1 MSSKRLLTEYE
12 IENILSFIKP
22 QGSIPIEAAISI
34 VTENKKQ
41 LREQLKSMK
50 IYPEIIPSLRNMIEQ
65 QYMEAKIQA
74 GESVGVIGAQS
85 IGEKQTQTTLNSVD
99 YTDKILYVLNDK
111 AIVEPI
117 GKMID
122 ELLEKNKE
130 SIKLY
135 QNNNTEYLELPE
147 GYFIPSGNEN
157 GYNEWL
163 RIEAITRHLPNG
175 KLVKVTT
182 QSGRTVMASQ
192 CKSFLVWNGEKF
204 VDTLGSEVKIGDI
217 LPTTKNMPMVNN
229 PTKYFD
235 MSTIFPKDK
244 YLYSTEVIKAKNCKE
259 KYPSDW
265 FSRCNGKNFITPYK
279 RGDNLFG
286 RRKDYY
292 MKMTDGLVYI
302 HTSSKIVSHIPDK
315 ILLDNN
321 FGFLIGI
328 YLAEGWCTKTFVGVS
343 NNDEVIR
350 KRVTDFCDCYG
361 VTYHLVTSKG
371 KNVRN
376 GTSNDLKIHSTL
388 LARMFKIICDT
399 GSSNKFVPDFAFT
412 APKEFITGLIDGYFS
427 GDGCVTKT
435 GSITVSSVS
444 EQLIQGISFLLSYMG
459 IFGRFSTFQQKK
471 NNVGSKNIK
480 RTYLLD
486 IKNGFCQKFA
496 KEIKM
501 TEGNKQKRLE
511 EITLKKNFRYK
522 CGRIQ
527 EKYPKDRDVYF
538 DTIVNIEFVE
548 ATNGLVYDFTIS
560 KTKNF
565 NLFNGLNLRDTFHKC
580 GSGEKTVITGVPRIE
595 ELLNATKD
603 PKSVNCIAF
612 MKDKHKS
619 IYDMRHTIGHSIVE
633 ISFQKISKSYEI
645 VVDKTPEKWYEAF
658 KILYSDEVTQFSDCV
673 SIKIDMDILYEY
685 KLDLEIISKIISE
698 KYSDMICVF
707 SPDNIGQI
715 DIFVDTSDIN
725 LPDNRVLFI
734 NSDNVKEIYLEEVVQ
749 PILYN
754 IIICG
759 IPGIRSIY
767 FNDDENSFET
777 NGSNFQELLGLPFI
791 DSTKTISNNVWDI
804 YNTLGVE
811 ATRQFL
817 IEEFMSI
824 MEGINKCHI
833 QLLSEKMTF
842 NGAISSISRYTMRN
856 EECGPMGK
864 ASFEETMDN
873 FLKAGLYG
881 EQEETRGVS
890 ASIICGKIA
899 HIGSGVC
906 ELIMDVKALPN
917 HVPVLSQI
925 VEEKP
930 EQQAFN
936 INLKYSK
943 LDKKKNFENQ
953 EVKKNIEKE
962 EAIEVKKKKKVEE
975 AIEVKKKKKV
985 EEAIEVKK
993 KKKVEEA
1000 IEVKNKKKVEGV
1012 EVKKKKKLEEVEVKK
1027 KKKVV
1032 EKEEM
1037 LYLDI

>member
-1 MSSKRLLTEYE
+1 MSSKRLITKNE
-12 IENILSFIKP
+12 IEDILSFIKP
-22 QGSIPIEAAISI
+22 QGSIPIEAAKSI
-34 VTENKKQ
+34 VNENKKQ
-41 LREQLKSMK
+41 LREQLKSLK
-50 IYPEIIPSLRNMIEQ
+50 IYPQVLPSLKLMIEQ

-99 YTDKILYVLNDK
+99 YTDKILYILNDK
-111 AIVEPI
+111 AIVEPV

-122 ELLEKNKE
+122 NILEKNKE
-130 SIKLY
+130 HIKLY

-147 GYFIPSGNEN
+147 GYFIPSGDEN

-163 RIEAITRHLPNG
+163 RIEAVTRHLPNG

-182 QSGRTVMASQ
+182 QSGRNVMASQ
-192 CKSFLVWNGEKF
+192 SKSFLVWNGEKF

-217 LPTTKNMPMVNN
+217 LPTTKNMPMVKNQ
-229 PTKYFD
+229 TKYFD
-235 MSTIFPKDK
+235 MYTIFPKDK

-259 KYPSDW
+259 KYPCDW
-265 FSRCNGKNFITPYK
+265 FSRCNGKDFITPYK
-279 RGDNLFG
+279 RPDTLFG
-286 RRKDYY
+286 KRKDFY
-292 MKMTDGLVYI
+292 MEMMPGFVYI
-302 HTSSKIVSHIPDK
+302 HTSNKFVSHIPEK

-399 GSSNKFVPDFAFT
+399 GSANKFVPDFAYT

-459 IFGRFSTFQQKK
+459 IFGKFSSFQQKK
-471 NNVGSKNIK
+471 NNVGSQNIK
-480 RTYLLD
+480 RAYILD
-486 IKNGFCQKFA
+486 IRNCFAQKFA

-511 EITLKKNFRYK
+511 QITLKKIYRYK

-565 NLFNGLNLRDTFHKC
+565 NLFNGLAVVDTFHKA
-580 GSGEKTVITGVPRIE
+580 GSGEKTITTGVPRIE

-619 IYDMRHTIGHSIVE
+619 ISDIRQTIGHNIVE
-633 ISFQKISKSYEI
+633 ISFKKISKSYKI
-645 VVDKTPEKWYEAF
+645 MVNKSPEKWYESF
-658 KILYSDEVTQFSDCV
+658 KILYGDEFTQFSDCI

-685 KLDLEIISKIISE
+685 KLDLEIITKIISE

-734 NSDNVKEIYLEEVVQ
+734 NSENVKEIYLEEVVQ
-749 PILYN
+749 PTLYN

-759 IPGIRSIY
+759 IPGIKNIY

-777 NGSNFQELLGLPFI
+777 DGSNFQELLGLPFI

-824 MEGINKCHI
+824 MEGINRCHI

-842 NGAISSISRYTMRN
+842 NGSISSISRYTMRN

-881 EQEETRGVS
+881 EQEETKGVS

-906 ELIMDVKALPN
+906 ELIMDIKALPN
-917 HVPVLSQI
+917 HIPVLSQI
-925 VEEKP
+925 VEEKS
-930 EQQAFN
+930 EQEAYN
-936 INLKYSK
+936 INAKYSE
-943 LDKKKNFENQ
+943 KKKSVEN
-953 EVKKNIEKE
+953 E
-962 EAIEVKKKKKVEE
+962 EP
-975 AIEVKKKKKV
+975 
-985 EEAIEVKK
+985 
-993 KKKVEEA
+993 
-1000 IEVKNKKKVEGV
+1000 V
-1012 EVKKKKKLEEVEVKK
+1012 EVKKKKKSVKK
-1027 KKKVV
+1027 QQ
-1032 EKEEM
+1032 M
-1037 LYLDI
+1037 LYLDL

>member
-1 MSSKRLLTEYE
+1 
-12 IENILSFIKP
+12 
-22 QGSIPIEAAISI
+22 
-34 VTENKKQ
+34 
-41 LREQLKSMK
+41 
-50 IYPEIIPSLRNMIEQ
+50 MIEQ
-65 QYMEAKIQA
+65 QYMETKIQA

-279 RGDNLFG
+279 RPDTLF
-286 RRKDYY
+286 RSRKDYIS
-292 MKMTDGLVYI
+292 GFVYI
-302 HTSSKIVSHIPDK
+302 HTSNKFVSHIPDK

-399 GSSNKFVPDFAFT
+399 GSANKFVPDFAYT

-427 GDGCVTKT
+427 GDGCVNKT
-435 GSITVSSVS
+435 GNITVSSIS

-459 IFGRFSTFQQKK
+459 IFGKFNSFQQKK
-471 NNVGSKNIK
+471 NNVGSQNIK
-480 RTYLLD
+480 RAYTLD
-486 IKNGFCQKFA
+486 IRNCFAQKFA

-511 EITLKKNFRYK
+511 EITLKKIFRYK
-522 CGRIQ
+522 CGKIQ

-538 DTIVNIEFVE
+538 DSIINIKFVE

-565 NLFNGLNLRDTFHKC
+565 NLFNGLILRDTFHKC
-580 GSGEKTVITGVPRIE
+580 GSGDKTVTTGVPRIE

-619 IYDMRHTIGHSIVE
+619 IHDMRKTIGHNIVE
-633 ISFQKISKSYEI
+633 ISFEKISKSYKI
-645 VVDKTPEKWYEAF
+645 ILNKTPENWYEAF
-658 KILYSDEVTQFSDCV
+658 KILYGDEVTQFSDCI
-673 SIKIDMDILYEY
+673 SIKINMDVLYEY
-685 KLDLEIISKIISE
+685 QLDLEIISQIISN

-725 LPDNRVLFI
+725 LPTNRLLFI

-749 PILYN
+749 PTLYN

-759 IPGIRSIY
+759 IPGIKNIY
-767 FNDDENSFET
+767 FNDDETSFET

-791 DSTKTISNNVWDI
+791 DSTQTISNNVWDI
-804 YNTLGVE
+804 YNILGVE
-811 ATRQFL
+811 ASQQFL

-833 QLLSEKMTF
+833 QLLVEKMTF
-842 NGAISSISRYTMRN
+842 NGSISSISRYTMRN

-881 EQEETRGVS
+881 EQEETKGVS

-906 ELIMDVKALPN
+906 ELIIDVKALPRN
-917 HVPVLSQI
+917 IPVLTQ
-925 VEEKP
+925 VQEK
-930 EQQAFN
+930 
-936 INLKYSK
+936 Y
-943 LDKKKNFENQ
+943 
-953 EVKKNIEKE
+953 
-962 EAIEVKKKKKVEE
+962 
-975 AIEVKKKKKV
+975 
-985 EEAIEVKK
+985 
-993 KKKVEEA
+993 
-1000 IEVKNKKKVEGV
+1000 
-1012 EVKKKKKLEEVEVKK
+1012 
-1027 KKKVV
+1027 
-1032 EKEEM
+1032 
-1037 LYLDI
+1037 

>member
-1 MSSKRLLTEYE
+1 MSLKRPLTKYE
-12 IENILSFIKP
+12 IENILSFITP
-22 QGSIPIEAAISI
+22 QGSIPIDAARAI
-34 VTENKKQ
+34 VKENKKL
-41 LREQLKSMK
+41 LRKQLKS
-50 IYPEIIPSLRNMIEQ
+50 ILVYPEVIPSLKVMIEQ
-65 QYMEAKIQA
+65 QYMETKIQA

-99 YTDKILYVLNDK
+99 YTDKILYTLHDK
-111 AIVEPI
+111 ATVEPI

-122 ELLEKNKE
+122 NLLEKNKE

-265 FSRCNGKNFITPYK
+265 FSRCNGNDFITPYK
-279 RGDNLFG
+279 RGDTLFG
-286 RRKDYY
+286 KRKDYY
-292 MKMTDGLVYI
+292 MKMTSGFVYI

-328 YLAEGWCTKTFVGVS
+328 YLAEGWSTKTFVGVS

-361 VTYHLVTSKG
+361 ITYHLVTSKG

-399 GSSNKFVPDFAFT
+399 GSANKFVPDFAYT

-427 GDGCVTKT
+427 GDGCVNKT

-480 RTYLLD
+480 RTYILD

-511 EITLKKNFRYK
+511 EITLKKIFRYK

-560 KTKNF
+560 KTKIF
-565 NLFNGLNLRDTFHKC
+565 NLFNGLALFDTFHKC
-580 GSGEKTVITGVPRIE
+580 GSGDKTVTTGVPRIE

-619 IYDMRHTIGHSIVE
+619 IHDMRKTIGHNIVE
-633 ISFQKISKSYEI
+633 ISFQKISKSYKII
-645 VVDKTPEKWYEAF
+645 VNKTPENWYEAF
-658 KILYSDEVTQFSDCV
+658 KILYGDEVTQFSDCI
-673 SIKIDMDILYEY
+673 SIKINMDVLYEY
-685 KLDLEIISKIISE
+685 QLDLEIISQIISN

-725 LPDNRVLFI
+725 LPTNRLLFI

-749 PILYN
+749 PTLYN

-759 IPGIRSIY
+759 IPGIKNIY
-767 FNDDENSFET
+767 FNDDETSFET

-791 DSTKTISNNVWDI
+791 DSTQTVSNNVWDI
-804 YNTLGVE
+804 YNILGVE

-833 QLLSEKMTF
+833 QLLAEKMTF
-842 NGAISSISRYTMRN
+842 NGSISSISRYTMRN

-881 EQEETRGVS
+881 EQEETKGVS

-906 ELIMDVKALPN
+906 ELIIDVKALPRN
-917 HVPVLSQI
+917 IPVLTQ
-925 VEEKP
+925 VQEK
-930 EQQAFN
+930 
-936 INLKYSK
+936 Y
-943 LDKKKNFENQ
+943 
-953 EVKKNIEKE
+953 
-962 EAIEVKKKKKVEE
+962 
-975 AIEVKKKKKV
+975 
-985 EEAIEVKK
+985 
-993 KKKVEEA
+993 
-1000 IEVKNKKKVEGV
+1000 
-1012 EVKKKKKLEEVEVKK
+1012 
-1027 KKKVV
+1027 
-1032 EKEEM
+1032 
-1037 LYLDI
+1037 

>member
-1 MSSKRLLTEYE
+1 MSLKRPLTKYE
-12 IENILSFIKP
+12 IENILSFITP
-22 QGSIPIEAAISI
+22 QGSIPIDAARAI
-34 VTENKKQ
+34 VTENKKL
-41 LREQLKSMK
+41 LRKQLKS
-50 IYPEIIPSLRNMIEQ
+50 ILVYPEVIPSLKVMIEQ
-65 QYMEAKIQA
+65 QYMETKIQA

-279 RGDNLFG
+279 RPDTLF
-286 RRKDYY
+286 RSRKDYIS
-292 MKMTDGLVYI
+292 GFVYI
-302 HTSSKIVSHIPDK
+302 HTSNKFVSHIPDK

-399 GSSNKFVPDFAFT
+399 GSANKFVPDFAYT

-427 GDGCVTKT
+427 GDGCVNKT
-435 GSITVSSVS
+435 GNITVSSIS

-459 IFGRFSTFQQKK
+459 IFGKFNSFQQKK
-471 NNVGSKNIK
+471 NNVGSQNIK
-480 RTYLLD
+480 RAYTLD
-486 IKNGFCQKFA
+486 IRNCFAQKFA

-511 EITLKKNFRYK
+511 EITLKKIFRYK
-522 CGRIQ
+522 CGKIQ

-538 DTIVNIEFVE
+538 DSIINIKFVE

-565 NLFNGLNLRDTFHKC
+565 NLFNGLILRDTFHKC
-580 GSGEKTVITGVPRIE
+580 GSGDKTVTTGVPRIE

-619 IYDMRHTIGHSIVE
+619 IHDMRKTIGHNIVE
-633 ISFQKISKSYEI
+633 ISFEKISKSYKI
-645 VVDKTPEKWYEAF
+645 ILNKTPENWYEAF
-658 KILYSDEVTQFSDCV
+658 KILYGDEVTQFSDCI
-673 SIKIDMDILYEY
+673 SIKINMDVLYEY
-685 KLDLEIISKIISE
+685 QLDLEIISQIISN

-725 LPDNRVLFI
+725 LPTNRLLFI

-749 PILYN
+749 PTLYN

-759 IPGIRSIY
+759 IPGIKNIY
-767 FNDDENSFET
+767 FNDDETSFET

-791 DSTKTISNNVWDI
+791 DSTQTISNNVWDI
-804 YNTLGVE
+804 YNILGVE
-811 ATRQFL
+811 ASQQFL

-833 QLLSEKMTF
+833 QLLVEKMTF
-842 NGAISSISRYTMRN
+842 NGSISSISRYTMRN

-881 EQEETRGVS
+881 EQEETKGVS

-906 ELIMDVKALPN
+906 ELIIDVKALPRN
-917 HVPVLSQI
+917 IPVLTQ
-925 VEEKP
+925 VQEK
-930 EQQAFN
+930 
-936 INLKYSK
+936 Y
-943 LDKKKNFENQ
+943 
-953 EVKKNIEKE
+953 
-962 EAIEVKKKKKVEE
+962 
-975 AIEVKKKKKV
+975 
-985 EEAIEVKK
+985 
-993 KKKVEEA
+993 
-1000 IEVKNKKKVEGV
+1000 
-1012 EVKKKKKLEEVEVKK
+1012 
-1027 KKKVV
+1027 
-1032 EKEEM
+1032 
-1037 LYLDI
+1037 